1 MPDTVRDST
10 PRPWFAICWLTV
22 WGLFQAF
29 AVLSILNGTWER
41 PPAFPSGVYEALIYP
56 DLVFVPLY
64 LGSAWLM
71 YRRHRLGPPLAL
83 VACGGIVYVMIYLV
97 ALSHLAG
104 AVNLVAD
111 VVFLAFAVAS
121 VWQVCRNTRVRSQK
135 AGLIS

>member
-1 MPDTVRDST
+1 
-10 PRPWFAICWLTV
+10 LTV

-29 AVLSILNGTWER
+29 AVLSILKGTWKR

-71 YRRHRLGPPLAL
+71 YKRHRLGPPLAL
-83 VACGGIVYVMIYLV
+83 VACGGIIYVMIYLV
-97 ALSHLAG
+97 ALSHLGG

-121 VWQVCRNTRVRSQK
+121 VWQVCRNTRVRSQE